1 MQGQPSCAKKSETE
15 LTVVGG
21 NSVGDGS
28 AELVD
33 DEDDED
39 IVIRSRPVDVLL
51 YSQVANGGAEAG
63 RQLAALP
70 LLVGTARF
78 LYQFFHHNSLDT
90 SIYILHKRI
99 SQFDLSACVIS
110 FIAPSLV

>member
-1 MQGQPSCAKKSETE
+1 MSETE

-70 LLVGTARF
+70 LLVTGWHSF
-78 LYQFFHHNSLDT
+78 SL
-90 SIYILHKRI
+90 SVF
-99 SQFDLSACVIS
+99 SQRPRYFDLYS
-110 FIAPSLV
+110 P